1 MKLTK
6 TLIALFAVAVLA
18 GCAAT
23 SSSPIPQKE
32 GKTALT
38 QINMWS
44 YKGELETT
52 HYAVDT
58 LIPVNSEV
66 QILDTSGSTI
76 TFRVV
81 DTGMEVTLV
90 NKQKYTGMG
99 IDGIYDRYFG
109 DSKVNLS
116 KFSNLEREA
125 IENGRVVPGMSKDAV
140 LVARGY
146 PPAHRTPSLES
157 DSWRYWQSRFN
168 TIVVNFDDGK
178 VVNIRN

>member
-1 MKLTK
+1 MKFTK
-6 TLIALFAVAVLA
+6 IIIALFATAILA
-18 GCAAT
+18 GCAGK
-23 SSSPIPQKE
+23 SPIPQKE
-32 GKTALT
+32 GKTAVT

-66 QILDTSGSTI
+66 QIMDTSSKTI

-90 NKQKYTGMG
+90 NQQKYTGMG

-116 KFSNLEREA
+116 QFNELERDA
-125 IENGRVVPGMSKDAV
+125 IESGRVVPGMSKDAV

>member
-1 MKLTK
+1 MKFTK
-6 TLIALFAVAVLA
+6 IIVALFATAILA
-18 GCAAT
+18 GCAGK
-23 SSSPIPQKE
+23 SPIPQKE
-32 GKTALT
+32 GKTAVT

-44 YKGELETT
+44 YKGKLETT

-66 QILDTSGSTI
+66 QIMDTSSKTI

-116 KFSNLEREA
+116 KFNDLEREA

-168 TIVVNFDDGK
+168 TIVVNFEDGK

>member
-1 MKLTK
+1 MKFTK
-6 TLIALFAVAVLA
+6 IIIALFATAILA
-18 GCAAT
+18 GCAGK
-23 SSSPIPQKE
+23 SPIPQKE
-32 GKTALT
+32 GKTAVT

-66 QILDTSGSTI
+66 QIMDTSSKTI

>member
-1 MKLTK
+1 MKFTK
-6 TLIALFAVAVLA
+6 IIIALFATAILA
-18 GCAAT
+18 GCAGK
-23 SSSPIPQKE
+23 SPIPQKE
-32 GKTALT
+32 GKTAVT

-66 QILDTSGSTI
+66 QIMDTSSKTI

-116 KFSNLEREA
+116 KFSDLEREA
-125 IENGRVVPGMSKDAV
+125 IESGRVVPGMSKDAV

-146 PPAHRTPSLES
+146 PPAHRTPTLES

>member
-1 MKLTK
+1 MKFTK
-6 TLIALFAVAVLA
+6 IIVALFATAILA
-18 GCAAT
+18 GCAGK
-23 SSSPIPQKE
+23 SPIPQKE
-32 GKTALT
+32 GKTAVT

-66 QILDTSGSTI
+66 QIMDTSSKTI

-116 KFSNLEREA
+116 KFSDLEREA

-146 PPAHRTPSLES
+146 PPAHRTPTLES

>member
-1 MKLTK
+1 MKFTK
-6 TLIALFAVAVLA
+6 IIVALFATAILA
-18 GCAAT
+18 GCAGK
-23 SSSPIPQKE
+23 SPIPQKE
-32 GKTALT
+32 GKTAVT

-66 QILDTSGSTI
+66 QIMDTSSKTI